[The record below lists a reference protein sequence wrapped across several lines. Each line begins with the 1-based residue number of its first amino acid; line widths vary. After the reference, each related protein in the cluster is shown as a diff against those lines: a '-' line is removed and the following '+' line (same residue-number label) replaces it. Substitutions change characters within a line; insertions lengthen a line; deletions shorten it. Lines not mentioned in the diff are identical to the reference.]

1 MAISSDNASNND
13 TMMENLE
20 TMLVDD
26 GIEFCAED
34 ARVRCMPHT
43 VHLSAMEVD

>member
-13 TMMENLE
+13 TMMESLE
-20 TMLVDD
+20 EKLAGD
-26 GIEFCAED
+26 GIQFCAEE